1 MFILAISFMFNK
13 TRTQITAS
21 IELFKDNYVF
31 KTGAVYIMVLSAV
44 EQADIVNMLTTVP
57 I

>member
-31 KTGAVYIMVLSAV
+31 KTGAVYIMMLSAV

>member
-21 IELFKDNYVF
+21 IELFKDDYVF
-31 KTGAVYIMVLSAV
+31 KTGAVYIMMLSAV

>member
-1 MFILAISFMFNK
+1 MFNK

>member
-1 MFILAISFMFNK
+1 MFNK
-13 TRTQITAS
+13 TRTQITAP
-21 IELFKDNYVF
+21 IELIKDNYVF

>member
-1 MFILAISFMFNK
+1 MFNK

-31 KTGAVYIMVLSAV
+31 KTGAVYIMMLSGAV
-44 EQADIVNMLTTVP
+44 MCSGTGGYRKYVNHCSYMND
-57 I
+57 